1 MKGLLYSWA
10 SILDFKADHIPK
22 RGLDDQDLNMYVIY
36 FCKRT
41 KGSNSMESLMTS
53 LLYGF
58 NCFLIILSSLF
69 AVLNRNLKKE
79 LTDNS
84 EVVALL
90 FSLYGFGI
98 RLPVYIASD
107 PSPEI
112 DYNFVITIASFC
124 LGYMVTIFG
133 SIGLTLY
140 HDLKLKAILKKRFR
154 QIVKTARH
162 LKKNMSVNEII
173 GNGSRMN
180 FHSSELLGV
189 PRPKSPSKFAIME
202 QKLSGLHISRD
213 AITAPSSEHND
224 EAYKLLVT
232 TLKKM
237 ESIGCQSR
245 YLYSNYRIP
254 ITPWS
259 SWRKVDLVKFEG
271 RNDSNIFL
279 FVTLKNSI
287 AYSIPATGSYHKTQ
301 DSNVVILQLP
311 LQQFYLIAEFRIE
324 FSNIDEAQHCMNII

>member
-1 MKGLLYSWA
+1 M
-10 SILDFKADHIPK
+10 D
-22 RGLDDQDLNMYVIY
+22 
-36 FCKRT
+36 
-41 KGSNSMESLMTS
+41 SLMTS

-98 RLPVYIASD
+98 RLPIYIASD
-107 PSPEI
+107 PSPEL
-112 DYNFVITIASFC
+112 DFNFVITIASFC

-154 QIVKTARH
+154 QIVKA

-173 GNGSRMN
+173 GGGSQMN
-180 FHSSELLGV
+180 FHSSELLEV
-189 PRPKSPSKFAIME
+189 PKPKSPSKYAIME
-202 QKLSGLHISRD
+202 QKLSGLNISRD
-213 AITAPSSEHND
+213 ANTAPSSEDND
-224 EAYKLLVT
+224 ETYKLLVK
-232 TLKKM
+232 TLKIM
-237 ESIGCQSR
+237 ESMSCQSR
-245 YLYSNYRIP
+245 YLYSKRKIP

-259 SWRKVDLVKFEG
+259 SWRKVDLVMFKG
-271 RNDSNIFL
+271 RNDSNLFIFEKCNQS
-279 FVTLKNSI
+279 TSYN
-287 AYSIPATGSYHKTQ
+287 IPATESITLTQ
-301 DSNVVILQLP
+301 NEDIILMRLP
-311 LQQFYLIAEFRIE
+311 LQKFLVVEEFRIE
-324 FSNIDEAQHCMNII
+324 FSSIDEANLFVKLNSIYKS